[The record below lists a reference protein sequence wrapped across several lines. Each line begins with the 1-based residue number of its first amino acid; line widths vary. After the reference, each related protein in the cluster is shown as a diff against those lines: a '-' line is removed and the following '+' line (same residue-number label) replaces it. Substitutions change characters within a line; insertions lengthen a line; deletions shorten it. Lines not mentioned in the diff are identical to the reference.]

1 MNNLGIV
8 FEESLLD
15 KSVAI
20 NGPLIKISECQKT
33 HLSVRL
39 VKEHSNKLDI
49 LSFEKFIV
57 KKFNNK
63 EIIKLQPWKKCFHK
77 IEKSSKIGQDKKR
90 LVSSFACFFNCY
102 YQSLIS

>member
-8 FEESLLD
+8 FKERLLG

-20 NGPLIKISECQKT
+20 NGPLIKISEFQKT

-39 VKEHSNKLDI
+39 LKDHGNNERN
-49 LSFEKFIV
+49 IV

-63 EIIKLQPWKKCFHK
+63 EKIKLQPWKKCFHK
-77 IEKSSKIGQDKKR
+77 IETSCKIGQDKKR
-90 LVSSFACFFNCY
+90 
-102 YQSLIS
+102 